1 MRVFLRILKILFAF
15 VFVGVIAGVAIGA
28 TILLRWA
35 RELPPVSELDQY
47 RLEGTTKVFA
57 RDGSLI
63 GVLAP
68 TIGKERID
76 RRPVKLN
83 DIDATVVAAIIAAED
98 APFFTHY
105 GFNPLRFAS
114 SIYSTFFK
122 DDQQGGSTITQQMI
136 RTTLLSNSPTAERKI
151 KEIMLSVQAERFF
164 TKEEV
169 LTLYLNTSFWGGN
182 LYGIRA
188 AAQAYFGKDPV
199 DLTTAQGLYLAAIL
213 PSPNGFFKSINRAR
227 RGMELRLER
236 MVEEKWITRAEAK
249 KIWLEPVKPRGWKGL
264 EYAYNGA
271 IIVKTDPT
279 TKKITAPILENP
291 RITIIEEI
299 TTAQAPYFMFE
310 VRKFLKEKYGDQAF
324 SGGGLRVY
332 TTLDPKAQRAAE
344 NATRV
349 GVARR
354 PRGNEQVA
362 LVAIDPYTGEIR
374 AMVGG
379 NDNSGKDE
387 YNRAG
392 SSQMRRS
399 SGSSVKPLLYTLGV
413 EKGLYPWSVVSN
425 APLTIYDAGAPA
437 KPGCSRNYYCPQ
449 NFPGSTEAT
458 GSIRFSLNWSLNFPT
473 IRILKDYVGIPAFR
487 ERLKLLGIE
496 TKETLGMSS
505 AIGGGIDVNP
515 LQMATAY
522 ATFVN
527 GGTYIQPTY
536 LRRIETADGR
546 VLYPSQEDIPVKR
559 RVWSPQVAY
568 TGLDMIR
575 GVVND
580 PPSIAPNPSFAL
592 DAKIAGRE
600 VAGKTGTSNNVVDM
614 WFVGTTP
621 TLVGAVWMGNDDNKS
636 MPFSAYSGDYMPKIW
651 SNFMRVAL
659 EGVPPSS
666 YRVPDYVGFNGR
678 QAVRMAY
685 ATRVD
690 LPQNTPPPVPQVDPP
705 PYRRPLVDSIPG
717 DGEDRITI
725 AVNACTKNAASVP
738 PRADEFTPPACIKNQ
753 RVRTEDLEL
762 YDPNWQP
769 PAPEPEPITP
779 EQPVPPN

>member
-1 MRVFLRILKILFAF
+1 MRLFLRILKILFAF
-15 VFVGVIAGVAIGA
+15 VFVGLLAGVAVGA
-28 TILLRWA
+28 TFLLRWA

-83 DIDATVVAAIIAAED
+83 DIDATVVAAIISAED
-98 APFFTHY
+98 EIFFTHY
-105 GFNPLRFAS
+105 GFNPLRFAAS
-114 SIYSTFFK
+114 LYNTVFK

-136 RTTLLSNSPTAERKI
+136 RTTLLNNDPTVERKI

-169 LTLYLNTSFWGGN
+169 LTLYLNTAFWGGN

-188 AAQAYFGKDPV
+188 AAQAYFGKDPI
-199 DLTTAQGLYLAAIL
+199 DLSTAEGLYLSSLL

-227 RGMELRLER
+227 RGMEIRLER
-236 MVEEKWITRAEAK
+236 MVENKWLTRAEAK
-249 KIWLEPVKPRGWKGL
+249 KIWLDPVRPRGWKGIQ
-264 EYAYNGA
+264 YAYNGA
-271 IIVKTDPT
+271 VIVKTDSV
-279 TKKITAPILENP
+279 TKKVIAPILENP

-379 NDNSGKDE
+379 NDNSGRDE

-392 SSQMRRS
+392 SSIMRRS
-399 SGSSVKPLLYTLGV
+399 PGSSVKPLLYTLGI

-425 APLTIYDAGAPA
+425 APLSIYDAGSPA
-437 KPGCSRNYYCPQ
+437 KPGCSRNYYCPR
-449 NFPGSTEAT
+449 NFPGSPAT
-458 GSIRFSLNWSLNFPT
+458 TSSLRFSLDFSLNLPT
-473 IRILKDYVGIPAFR
+473 VRILKDFVGTAAFR
-487 ERLKLLGIE
+487 DRLRMLGFEISDE
-496 TKETLGMSS
+496 IGYSS
-505 AIGGGIDVNP
+505 AIGGINVNP
-515 LQMATAY
+515 MQMATAY
-522 ATFVN
+522 SSFVN
-527 GGTYIQPTY
+527 GGLYIQPTY
-536 LRRIETADGR
+536 LLRIETADGR
-546 VLYPSQEDIPVKR
+546 VLYPSQEDVQVR
-559 RVWSPQVAY
+559 RKVWSPQVAY

-575 GVVND
+575 GVIND
-580 PPSIAPNPSFAL
+580 PKEISGQFAL
-592 DAKIAGRE
+592 PAKITGRD
-600 VAGKTGTSNNVVDM
+600 VAGKTGTTNNVVDM

-621 TLVGAVWMGNDDNKS
+621 NLVGAVWMGNDDNS
-636 MPFSAYSGDYMPKIW
+636 AMPQNAYSGDYMPKIW
-651 SNFMRVAL
+651 ADFMRVAL
-659 EGVPPSS
+659 EGVPPSI
-666 YRVPDYVGFNGR
+666 YRIPDYVGFSVR
-678 QAVRMAY
+678 QGVRMAY
-685 ATRVD
+685 PTRRD
-690 LPQNTPPPVPQVDPP
+690 IPENTPPLPPQIDPE
-705 PYRRPLVDSIPG
+705 PYRRPTVDSIPG
-717 DGEDRITI
+717 DGQDRLVI
-725 AVNACTKNAASVP
+725 AVNACAKNAASVP
-738 PRADEFTPPACIKNQ
+738 PRADEFTPPACVKNQ
-753 RVRTEDLEL
+753 SIRAEDLEL

-769 PAPEPEPITP
+769 PAPEPEPV
-779 EQPVPPN
+779 VPPN

>member
-1 MRVFLRILKILFAF
+1 MRTFLRILKIVFAF
-15 VFVGVIAGVAIGA
+15 VFVGIIAGVAVGS
-28 TILLRWA
+28 TILFRWA
-35 RELPPVSELDQY
+35 RELPQVSQLDQY

-83 DIDATVVAAIIAAED
+83 DIDATVVAAIIASED
-98 APFFTHY
+98 EDFFIHY
-105 GFNPLRFAS
+105 GFNPRRFAAS
-114 SIYSTFFK
+114 LYNTFVK
-122 DDQQGGSTITQQMI
+122 DNQQGGSTITQQMI
-136 RTTLLSNSPTAERKI
+136 RTTLLNNNDSAERKI
-151 KEIMLSVQAERFF
+151 KEIMLSIQAERFF

-199 DLTTAQGLYLAAIL
+199 DLNTAEGLYLASLL

-227 RGMELRLER
+227 RGMEIRLNR
-236 MVEEKWITRAEAK
+236 MVENKWVTRAEAK
-249 KIWLEPVKPRGWKGL
+249 KIWLTPIKPRGWKGL
-264 EYAYNGA
+264 EFAYNGA
-271 IIVKTDPT
+271 VIVKTDPV
-279 TKKITAPILENP
+279 TKKIIAPVLENP

-299 TTAQAPYFMFE
+299 STAQAPYFMFE

-354 PRGNEQVA
+354 PVGNEQVA
-362 LVAIDPYTGEIR
+362 LVALDPYTGEVR

-392 SSQMRRS
+392 SSIMRRS
-399 SGSSVKPLLYTLGV
+399 SGSSIKPILYTLGI
-413 EKGLYPWSVVSN
+413 EKGLDPWSIVSN
-425 APLTIYDAGAPA
+425 APLTIYSAGEAA
-437 KPGCSRNYYCPQ
+437 KPGCSRNYYCPR
-449 NFPGSTEAT
+449 NFPGSTAAT

-473 IRILKDYVGIPAFR
+473 IRILKDHVGIAAYR
-487 ERLKLLGIE
+487 DRLKMLGIE
-496 TKETLGMSS
+496 TKELGWSS

-515 LQMATAY
+515 MQMASAY

-527 GGTYIQPTY
+527 GGTYIQPAY

-546 VLYPSQEDIPVKR
+546 VLYPSQDDVQVRR

-580 PPSIAPNPSFAL
+580 PPSIAPNPSFAIQ
-592 DAKIAGRE
+592 AKIPGRD
-600 VAGKTGTSNNVVDM
+600 VAGKTGTTNNVVDM

-621 TLVGAVWMGNDDNKS
+621 SLVAAVWMGNDDNKP
-636 MPFSAYSGDYMPKIW
+636 MPQGAYSGDYMPKIW
-651 SNFMRVAL
+651 SDFMKNAL

-678 QAVRMAY
+678 QVVRMAY
-685 ATRVD
+685 PTRVD
-690 LPQNTPPPVPQVDPP
+690 IPENTPPPPPQVDPP
-705 PYRRPLVDSIPG
+705 PYRAPLVDSIPG
-717 DGEDRITI
+717 DGEDRIII
-725 AVNACTKNAASVP
+725 AVNACTKNAAQVA
-738 PRADEFTPPACIKNQ
+738 PRADEFTPPACVKNQ
-753 RVRTEDLEL
+753 SVRTQDLEM

-769 PAPEPEPITP
+769 PAPPPD
-779 EQPVPPN
+779 PVPPDPPTPPN

>member
-15 VFVGVIAGVAIGA
+15 VFVGIVAGVAVGA
-28 TILLRWA
+28 TFLLRWA

-83 DIDATVVAAIIAAED
+83 DIDATVVAAIISAED
-98 APFFTHY
+98 PEFFTHY
-105 GFNPLRFAS
+105 GFNPRRFAAS
-114 SIYSTFFK
+114 LYNTFFK
-122 DDQQGGSTITQQMI
+122 DNQQGGSTITQQMI
-136 RTTLLSNSPTAERKI
+136 RTTLLNNNDTAERKI
-151 KEIMLSVQAERFF
+151 KEIMLSVQGERFF

-199 DLTTAQGLYLAAIL
+199 DLNTAEGLYLSALL
-213 PSPNGFFKSINRAR
+213 PSPNGFFKSMKRAR
-227 RGMELRLER
+227 VGMASRLKR
-236 MVEEKWITRAEAK
+236 MVENKWLSRAEAD
-249 KIWLEPVKPRGWKGL
+249 KIWLIPVKPRGWKNVDYDKKGEL
-264 EYAYNGA
+264 IY
-271 IIVKTDPT
+271 KTDPI
-279 TKKITAPILENP
+279 TKKIVAPILENP

-362 LVAIDPYTGEIR
+362 LVAIDPNTGEIR

-399 SGSSVKPLLYTLGV
+399 PGSSVKPLLYTLGM

-425 APLTIYDAGAPA
+425 EPLAIYVPGNPA
-437 KPGCSRNYYCPQ
+437 KPGCSRNYYCPR
-449 NFPGSTEAT
+449 NFPNSPGITS
-458 GSIRFSLNWSLNFPT
+458 SLRFSLDYSLNLPT
-473 IRILKDYVGIPAFR
+473 IRVLKDFVGIPAFR
-487 ERLKLLGIE
+487 DRLRLLGFQISDE
-496 TKETLGMSS
+496 ISYSS
-505 AIGGGIDVNP
+505 AIGGIAVNP

-522 ATFVN
+522 SSFVN
-527 GGTYIQPTY
+527 GGLYIQPTY

-546 VLYPSQEDIPVKR
+546 VLYPSQEDVQVR
-559 RVWSPQVAY
+559 RSVWSPQVAY
-568 TGLDMIR
+568 TGLDLIR

-580 PPSIAPNPSFAL
+580 PKEISGQFAL
-592 DAKIAGRE
+592 PAKIPGRD
-600 VAGKTGTSNNVVDM
+600 VAGKTGTTNDVVDM
-614 WFVGTTP
+614 WFVGATP
-621 TLVGAVWMGNDDNKS
+621 SLVGAVWMGNDDNSS
-636 MPFSAYSGDYMPKIW
+636 MPQNAYSGEYMPKIW
-651 SNFMRVAL
+651 SDFMRVAL
-659 EGVPPSS
+659 EGVPPSN
-666 YRVPDYVGFNGR
+666 YPIPDYVGFSVR
-678 QAVRMAY
+678 QGVRMAY
-685 ATRVD
+685 PTRTD
-690 LPQNTPPPVPQVDPP
+690 LPENTPPTPPRVDPP
-705 PYRRPLVDSIPG
+705 PVRRPTVDTIPG
-717 DGEDRITI
+717 DGEDFVTI
-725 AVNACTKNAASVP
+725 AVNACAKNAASVP
-738 PRADEFTPPACIKNQ
+738 PRADEFTRPACVKNQ
-753 RVRTEDLEL
+753 RVKTQDLEL

-769 PAPEPEPITP
+769 PAPPPEPVTP
-779 EQPVPPN
+779 VTPGN

>member
-1 MRVFLRILKILFAF
+1 MRVILRIFKILFAF
-15 VFVGVIAGVAIGA
+15 VFVAVIAGVAVA
-28 TILLRWA
+28 STFLLRWA
-35 RELPPVSELDQY
+35 RELPPVSQLDQY

-83 DIDATVVAAIIAAED
+83 DIDATVVAAIVSAED
-98 APFFTHY
+98 ANFFTHY
-105 GFNPLRFAS
+105 GFNPLRFAAS
-114 SIYSTFFK
+114 LYNTVFK
-122 DDQQGGSTITQQMI
+122 DDEQGGSTITQQMI
-136 RTTLLSNSPTAERKI
+136 RTTLLSNDRTAERKI

-199 DLTTAQGLYLAAIL
+199 NLTTAEGLYLASLL
-213 PSPNGFFKSINRAR
+213 PSPNGFFKSLDRAR
-227 RGMELRLER
+227 QGMRLRLNR
-236 MVEEKWITRAEAK
+236 MIENKWVTQTEAK
-249 KIWLEPVKPRGWKGL
+249 KIWLTPVRPRGWKNV
-264 EYAYNGA
+264 AYTKDGKL
-271 IIVKTDPT
+271 ITKTDPV
-279 TKKITAPILENP
+279 TKKVIAPVLENP

-349 GVARR
+349 GAARR

-362 LVAIDPYTGEIR
+362 LIAIDPYTGEIR

-379 NDNSGKDE
+379 NDNSGRDE
-387 YNRAG
+387 YNRAA
-392 SSQMRRS
+392 SSEMRRS
-399 SGSSVKPLLYTLGV
+399 SGSSVKPLLYTLGL

-449 NFPGSTEAT
+449 NFPGSTSAT

-487 ERLKLLGIE
+487 ERLKLMGIE
-496 TKETLGMSS
+496 TKDTLGMSS

-546 VLYPSQEDIPVKR
+546 VLYPSQNDVQVR
-559 RVWSPQVAY
+559 RTVWSPQVAY
-568 TGLDMIR
+568 AGLDMIR

-592 DAKIAGRE
+592 EARITGRD
-600 VAGKTGTSNNVVDM
+600 VGGKTGTSNNVVDM
-614 WFVGTTP
+614 WFVGVTP
-621 TLVGAVWMGNDDNKS
+621 GLVGAVWMGNDNNAS

-659 EGVPPSS
+659 EGVPPTR
-666 YRVPDYVGFNGR
+666 YRVPDYVGFSAR

-685 ATRVD
+685 PTRVD
-690 LPQNTPPPVPQVDPP
+690 LPQNAPPPKPQVDPE
-705 PYRRPLVDSIPG
+705 PYRQPTVDSIPG
-717 DGEDRITI
+717 DGEDTITI
-725 AVNACTKNAASVP
+725 EVNACIKNAASVS
-738 PRADEFTPPACIKNQ
+738 PRADEFTQPACIQ
-753 RVRTEDLEL
+753 IQQIRSEDLEY

-769 PAPEPEPITP
+769 PAPEPEP
-779 EQPVPPN
+779 VPTGN